1 MDNTL
6 LEINKHKFNIAEFSQ
21 KLIRTFDLN
30 DEMFITNE
38 IKKEIEFLFSL
49 YNIKNNIIMNQMPN
63 NNNMNNMNNF
73 FNPLLNPNFNYNQYQ
88 QILQQQM
95 MQFQQAMQQQEM
107 IMRQQMENFQKEQNQ
122 NSEIIVIFRRGGFDR
137 FNKPIEIRCSLKD
150 KCSDIFRKY
159 KNLATKMNDTV
170 KFIFNAKALPP
181 SLTVEEAGITNGANV
196 FVIETEGVRGG

>member
-49 YNIKNNIIMNQMPN
+49 YNIKNNIIKNQMPN
-63 NNNMNNMNNF
+63 NNNMNNF

-122 NSEIIVIFRRGGFDR
+122 NLEIIVIFRRGNDR
-137 FNKPIEIRCSLKD
+137 PIKIRCSLKD
-150 KCSDIFRKY
+150 KCSDIIQKY
-159 KNLATKMNDTV
+159 KNLVTKKSDTE
-170 KFIFNAKALPP
+170 KFVFNAKTLYP
-181 SLTVEEAGITNGANV
+181 SLTAEEAGIINNSDI
-196 FVIETEGVRGG
+196 FVVETKGIRGG

>member
-49 YNIKNNIIMNQMPN
+49 YNIKNNIIKNQMPN

-122 NSEIIVIFRRGGFDR
+122 NLEIIVIFRRGNDR
-137 FNKPIEIRCSLKD
+137 PIKIRCSLKD
-150 KCSDIFRKY
+150 KCSDIIQKY
-159 KNLATKMNDTV
+159 KNLVTKKSDTE
-170 KFIFNAKALPP
+170 KFVFNAKTLYPN
-181 SLTVEEAGITNGANV
+181 LTVEEAGITHNANV
-196 FVIETEGVRGG
+196 FVVETNGVRGG

>member
-1 MDNTL
+1 MNNTL

-49 YNIKNNIIMNQMPN
+49 YNIKNNIIKNQMPN

-122 NSEIIVIFRRGGFDR
+122 NLEIIVIFRRRNDR
-137 FNKPIEIRCSLKD
+137 PIKIRCSLKD
-150 KCSDIFRKY
+150 KCSDIIQKY
-159 KNLATKMNDTV
+159 KNLAQVKSDTL
-170 KFIFNAKALPP
+170 KFIFNAQALYPN
-181 SLTVEEAGITNGANV
+181 LTVEEAGITHNANV
-196 FVIETEGVRGG
+196 FVVETNGVRGG

>member
-107 IMRQQMENFQKEQNQ
+107 MMRQQMENIQKEQNQ
-122 NSEIIVIFRRGGFDR
+122 NSEISVFFRRGFDGFDR
-137 FNKPIEIRCSLKD
+137 PIEIRCSLKD
-150 KCSDIFRKY
+150 KCSDIFQKY
-159 KNLATKMNDTV
+159 KNLATKKSDTE
-170 KFIFNAKALPP
+170 KFVFNAKTLYP
-181 SLTVEEAGITNGANV
+181 SLTAEEAGITNKAHI

>member
-122 NSEIIVIFRRGGFDR
+122 NLEIIVIFRRGNDR
-137 FNKPIEIRCSLKD
+137 PIKIRCSLKD
-150 KCSDIFRKY
+150 KCSDIIQKY
-159 KNLATKMNDTV
+159 KNLAMVESDTL
-170 KFIFNAKALPP
+170 KFIFNAQALHPN
-181 SLTVEEAGITNGANV
+181 LTVEEAGITNDANI
-196 FVIETEGVRGG
+196 FVVETKGIRGG

>member
-38 IKKEIEFLFSL
+38 IKKEIDFLFSL

-107 IMRQQMENFQKEQNQ
+107 IMRQQMENIQKIQNQ
-122 NSEIIVIFRRGGFDR
+122 NSEISVIFRRDR
-137 FNKPIEIRCSLKD
+137 ENPIMIQCSLKD
-150 KCSDIFRKY
+150 KCSDIIQKY
-159 KNLATKMNDTV
+159 KNLAMVESDTL
-170 KFIFNAKALPP
+170 KFIFNARPLHPDV
-181 SLTVEEAGITNGANV
+181 TVEEAGITNDANI
-196 FVIETEGVRGG
+196 FVVETKGIRGG

>member
-6 LEINKHKFNIAEFSQ
+6 FEINKHKFNIAEFSQ

-30 DEMFITNE
+30 DEIFITNE

-49 YNIKNNIIMNQMPN
+49 FNIKKNIMMNPMFN
-63 NNNMNNMNNF
+63 SNNMNF
-73 FNPLLNPNFNYNQYQ
+73 FNPLINPNFNYNQYQ

-122 NSEIIVIFRRGGFDR
+122 NNEISVFFHRGNGGG
-137 FNKPIEIRCSLKD
+137 IEIRCSLKD
-150 KCSDIFRKY
+150 KCSDIIQKY
-159 KNLATKMNDTV
+159 KNLETKKSDTE
-170 KFIFNAKALPP
+170 KFIFNAKALHP
-181 SLTVEEAGITNGANV
+181 SLTVEEAVLTHNSNI
-196 FVIETEGVRGG
+196 FVVETKGVRGG

>member
-73 FNPLLNPNFNYNQYQ
+73 FNPLLNPNFNYKQYQ

-122 NSEIIVIFRRGGFDR
+122 NNEISVIFHRGNGGG
-137 FNKPIEIRCSLKD
+137 IEIRCSLKD
-150 KCSDIFRKY
+150 KCSDIIQKY
-159 KNLATKMNDTV
+159 KNLATKKSDTE
-170 KFIFNAKALPP
+170 KFVFNAKTLYP
-181 SLTVEEAGITNGANV
+181 SLTAEEAGITNKAHI